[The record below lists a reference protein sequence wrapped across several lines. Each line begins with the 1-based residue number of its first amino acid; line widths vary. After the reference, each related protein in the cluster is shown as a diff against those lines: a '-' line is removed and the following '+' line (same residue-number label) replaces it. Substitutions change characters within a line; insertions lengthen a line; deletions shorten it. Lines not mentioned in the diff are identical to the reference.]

1 MHFQHPP
8 PFMLISVSLPFME
21 SLVRRLVHYLAV
33 GKAMDFMAK
42 SAAKIIKA
50 RRVDSDDSALVS
62 F

>member
-1 MHFQHPP
+1 MKLLLL
-8 PFMLISVSLPFME
+8 MLISVSIPFME
-21 SLVRRLVHYLAV
+21 FLVRRLVDHLAV